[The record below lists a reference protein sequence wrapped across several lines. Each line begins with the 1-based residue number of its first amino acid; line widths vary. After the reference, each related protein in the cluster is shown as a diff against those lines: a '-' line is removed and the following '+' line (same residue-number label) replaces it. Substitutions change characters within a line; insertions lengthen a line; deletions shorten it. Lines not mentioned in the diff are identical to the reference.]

1 MKEMNIVRIKS
12 QELCDDLDDQVEVLR
27 AFSEKYGKD
36 INIYDLLSELKK
48 FISLY
53 DQYMISEDIKDG
65 ILDNDYGELVWY
77 NDHWKV
83 FESKEEKE
91 ERIKK
96 DLKKKGY
103 SREDLDCYIE
113 EHYKPEER

>member
-27 AFSEKYGKD
+27 AFADVKYSKD
-36 INIYDLLSELKK
+36 IDVYALHDALKK

-53 DQYMISEDIKDG
+53 DQYMVSEDIKDE
-65 ILDNDYGELVWY
+65 ILDNEFGELVWY
-77 NDHWKV
+77 NDHWTV

-103 SREDLDCYIE
+103 SREDLDRYIE
-113 EHYKPEER
+113 EHYKP